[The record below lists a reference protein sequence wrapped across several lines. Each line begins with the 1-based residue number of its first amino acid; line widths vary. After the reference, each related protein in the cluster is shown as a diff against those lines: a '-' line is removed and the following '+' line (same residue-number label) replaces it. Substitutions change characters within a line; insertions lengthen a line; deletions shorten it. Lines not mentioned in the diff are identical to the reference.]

1 MSRSTKPDVRN
12 PLVHMQAT
20 LAIQAMPVEART
32 ALKLLLKEVSKDA
45 RSRANKTWNT
55 HKAPMAAY
63 WKAVAVYANHA
74 QRVISTKEHPSP

>member
-1 MSRSTKPDVRN
+1 MTRSSKPDVRN
-12 PLVHMQAT
+12 PLVHMDAAV
-20 LAIQAMPVEART
+20 AIQALPVEARN

-45 RSRANKTWNT
+45 RGRANKAWTT

-74 QRVISTKEHPSP
+74 QRIMK